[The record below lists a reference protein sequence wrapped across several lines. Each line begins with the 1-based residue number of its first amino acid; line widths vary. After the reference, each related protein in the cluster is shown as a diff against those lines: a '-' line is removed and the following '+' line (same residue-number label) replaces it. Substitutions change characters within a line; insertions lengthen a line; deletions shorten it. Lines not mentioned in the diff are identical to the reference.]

1 MDKDRS
7 IVPEE
12 LIIRRIV
19 TLREEK
25 ILLDLH
31 LAELYGVETRALKQ
45 AVKRN
50 AERFPSDFM
59 FELTDL
65 EIDQVVSQNVI
76 PSKSYLGGAKPFA
89 FTEIGVA
96 MLSSVL
102 RSQKA
107 IDMNILIMRTFVAL
121 RKIAINYKELLTKL
135 DEMENTYDNKFSE
148 IYKTLKHLINT
159 KSQRREIGFKKES

>member
-159 KSQRREIGFKKES
+159 KRQRREIGFKKES

>member
-50 AERFPSDFM
+50 AERFSSDFL

-107 IDMNILIMRTFVAL
+107 IDMNILIMRIFVAL

-135 DEMENTYDNKFSE
+135 EEMENTYDNKFSE
-148 IYKTLKHLINT
+148 IYKTLKHFINT

>member
-148 IYKTLKHLINT
+148 IYKRLKHLINT

>member
-50 AERFPSDFM
+50 AERFPSDFL

-107 IDMNILIMRTFVAL
+107 IDMNILIMRIFVAL

-135 DEMENTYDNKFSE
+135 EEMENTYDNKFSE
-148 IYKTLKHLINT
+148 IYKTLKHFINT

>member
-31 LAELYGVETRALKQ
+31 LAELYSVETRALKQ

-50 AERFPSDFM
+50 AERFSSDFL

-107 IDMNILIMRTFVAL
+107 IDMNILIMRIFVAL

-135 DEMENTYDNKFSE
+135 EEMENTYDNKFSE
-148 IYKTLKHLINT
+148 IYKTLKHFINT

>member
-31 LAELYGVETRALKQ
+31 LAELYSVETRALKQ

-50 AERFPSDFM
+50 AERFPSDFL

-135 DEMENTYDNKFSE
+135 EEMENTYDNKFSE
-148 IYKTLKHLINT
+148 IYKTLKHFINT

>member
-31 LAELYGVETRALKQ
+31 LAELYSVETRALKQ

-50 AERFPSDFM
+50 AERFPSDFL

-107 IDMNILIMRTFVAL
+107 IDMNILIMRIFVAL

-135 DEMENTYDNKFSE
+135 EEMENTYDNKFSE
-148 IYKTLKHLINT
+148 IYKTLKHFINT

>member
-135 DEMENTYDNKFSE
+135 EEMENTYDNKFSE
-148 IYKTLKHLINT
+148 IYKTLKHFINT

>member
-107 IDMNILIMRTFVAL
+107 IDMNILIMRIFVAL

-135 DEMENTYDNKFSE
+135 EEMENTYDNKFSE
-148 IYKTLKHLINT
+148 IYKTLKHFINT

>member
-50 AERFPSDFM
+50 AERFPSDFL

-107 IDMNILIMRTFVAL
+107 IDMNILIMRLFVAL

-135 DEMENTYDNKFSE
+135 EEMENTYDNKFSE
-148 IYKTLKHLINT
+148 IYKTLKHFINT